1 MTCTRSSLTTAC
13 GGLKN
18 STFLRSR
25 PARAGVEAGDG
36 AGFAAFFFVD
46 AGAFAAAFFAVEGG
60 GATAAAATAG
70 EAAGAAAGAGE
81 GAATCS
87 AGASATG
94 SSSAI
99 MKGERGKEEEG
110 EKEKVLR
117 KQHSLNSHFP
127 FRRRLPTA
135 HSITSLF
142 FCLSLFLSLS
152 LQCKNHER
160 RCGREEKGHPSRGR
174 KRRAPH
180 LERAGIRGEGGA
192 AGRGGEDFVWS
203 DWKRRRRRRQKR
215 RPPLELTPL
224 SFNTAFSLPKTSKQD
239 ALAAEE
245 SKADARKRKRIGE
258 IDLISE

>member
-1 MTCTRSSLTTAC
+1 LTCTRSSLTTAC

-60 GATAAAATAG
+60 GAAAAAATAG

-203 DWKRRRRRRQKR
+203 DWKGRDGDDDGKNDD
-215 RPPLELTPL
+215 LLWNSHLYLSTPL
-224 SFNTAFSLPKTSKQD
+224 SLFLKPQNRMRSPRRSRRPTPAS
-239 ALAAEE
+239 
-245 SKADARKRKRIGE
+245 ARGSVR
-258 IDLISE
+258 LI